1 MIEKRYRLGISLVAL
16 AVLVFAYSQASEDVS
31 PNKIIDKANWEEAE
45 GLVPHTILNW
55 VKNGK
60 LMLHLGELKFD
71 PAVYQPQFALDAL
84 QSNIGKYGIDEQG
97 WLVETSTGKPA
108 KQIIGYPFPKMEMD
122 DPRVAEKIIYNKM
135 YTWYLYGDIHFTYQ
149 MIWIGASTGYER
161 TVDIKAQQMSLQGW
175 PGIKDLKNPD
185 MVEKRILGLVTAPVD
200 LKGTSTM
207 GWRYMSPDK
216 PDSTFGYIPAI
227 RRVRQMSPAN
237 RSDAV
242 AGSDFCIDDS
252 NGYDGKVQ
260 AFEWKL
266 LREQEAIVPYLD
278 ESPETLVGKE
288 NGEWCT
294 TKQHK
299 PVVYGYDKEGWQGA
313 PWAPTNCIWV
323 KRPVYVLE
331 MRSKDKYYNYGT
343 QYLWVDTETY
353 AAHYKVIHDRAGDY
367 WKGSFAVLAG
377 NESADAGMR
386 ALALVNG
393 VMIDDRTDHASASE
407 IASPRNIVHFFSEL
421 NARDFTIA
429 GFQKFCQ

>member
-1 MIEKRYRLGISLVAL
+1 MGVSLVGL
-16 AVLVFAYSQASEDVS
+16 CVLLCVAPGASAEES
-31 PNKIIDKANWEEAE
+31 PGEVIDKTNWEKAE

-55 VKNGK
+55 VKAGK
-60 LMLHLGELKFD
+60 LILHLGELNYD
-71 PAVYQPQFALDAL
+71 PAIYQPQFAMDAL
-84 QSNIGKYGIDEQG
+84 QSNIDKYDIDEKG
-97 WLVETSTGKPA
+97 WLVEVSTAEPA
-108 KQIIGYPFPKMEMD
+108 KHVIGYPFPKIEMD
-122 DPRVAEKIIYNKM
+122 DPRVAEKIMYNKM

-149 MIWIGASTGYER
+149 MIWIGASTGHER
-161 TVDIKAQQMSLQGW
+161 TVHLKAQQMSLQGW

-185 MVEKRILGLVTAPVD
+185 LVEKRIIGVATAPVD

-207 GWRYMSPDK
+207 GWRYMSPQK
-216 PDSTFGYIPAI
+216 QDSTFGYIPAI

-242 AGSDFCIDDS
+242 VGSDFCIDDS

-266 LREQEAIVPYLD
+266 LKEQEAIVPYLD
-278 ESPETLVGKE
+278 ENPQALIQNV
-288 NGEWCT
+288 NNEWCT

-313 PWAPTNCIWV
+313 PWATTNCVWV
-323 KRPVYVLE
+323 KRPVYVIE

-353 AAHYKVIHDRAGDY
+353 AAHYKVIHDRSGDY
-367 WKGSFAVLAG
+367 WKGSFSVLAG
-377 NESADAGMR
+377 NESSGAEMR
-386 ALALVNG
+386 TLGLVNG
-393 VMIDDRTDHASASE
+393 VMVDDRNDHASGSE
-407 IASPRNIVHFFSEL
+407 IGSPRNIVHFFSEL

-429 GFQKFCQ
+429 GFAKFCQ